1 MSQRLPVIDIIIVN
15 WKTRDRL
22 RECLSSLS
30 HTQRGGFVFGR
41 VVVVDNA
48 STDDS
53 ADGLDYPALP
63 LRIFRNS
70 VNRGF
75 AAGCN
80 QGASDSSADYLLCL
94 NPDTRLLRDTL
105 EKSVVCM
112 SLPERS
118 RTGILGVQLLDEKG
132 KIARTC
138 ARFLTTGGFVSK
150 MLGLSRL
157 FPTALPENFY
167 LEWNHLESRE
177 IEHVM
182 GAYFFVRNSLFKDIG
197 GFDER
202 FFVYL
207 EDADL
212 SLRVRQAGW
221 SSYYLASA
229 QCYHSGC
236 GSSDQV
242 RALRLFYVL
251 RSRIFYGFKNFS
263 LANAVTLLLATL
275 FIEPIPRVVHAILRG
290 SITQTGEV
298 TRGYFLLWQALPR
311 ILGSPYLRRTQAVR
325 LDGGAIQPHG

>member
-1 MSQRLPVIDIIIVN
+1 L
-15 WKTRDRL
+15 
-22 RECLSSLS
+22 
-30 HTQRGGFVFGR
+30 GR

-48 STDDS
+48 SRDDS
-53 ADGLDYPALP
+53 LDGLDFPALP
-63 LRIFRNS
+63 LLIIRNPA
-70 VNRGF
+70 NRGF
-75 AAGCN
+75 AAACN
-80 QGASDSSADYLLCL
+80 QGASGSSADYLLFL

-105 EKSVVCM
+105 QKSIVCM
-112 SLPERS
+112 SLSERS
-118 RTGILGVQLLDEKG
+118 RTAILGVQLLDEKG
-132 KIARTC
+132 GIARTC
-138 ARFLTTGGFVSK
+138 ARFLTPRGFISK

-157 FPTALPENFY
+157 FPTAFPENFY
-167 LEWNHLESRE
+167 WEWDHRESRE

-182 GAYFFVRNSLFKDIG
+182 GAYFFVRNSLFKDIA

-202 FFVYL
+202 FFMYL

-263 LANAVTLLLATL
+263 LASAVTLLLASL
-275 FIEPIPRVVHAILRG
+275 FIEPISRVGQAILRG
-290 SITQTGEV
+290 SIAQIGEV
-298 TRGYFLLWQALPR
+298 SRGYALLWQALPR
-311 ILGSPYLRRTQAVR
+311 ILGSPYLRRTQAVK
-325 LDGGAIQPHG
+325 LDGGAI